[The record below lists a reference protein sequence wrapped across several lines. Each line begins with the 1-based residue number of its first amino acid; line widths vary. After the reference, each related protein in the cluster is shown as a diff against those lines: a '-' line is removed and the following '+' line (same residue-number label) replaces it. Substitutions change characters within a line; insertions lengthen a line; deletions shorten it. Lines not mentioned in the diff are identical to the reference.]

1 MTISYFTRFYR
12 ALLSLLCRYFPVLFA
27 RIVCGRLVYVSKFP
41 TRVLGYS
48 EPAGW
53 YFVESFCFDHT
64 GAMQLFLEV
73 ELGSIEDFS
82 LIDLEVTA
90 IGINTSRMVS
100 TIKAV
105 RNSEAAPSLVS

>member
-1 MTISYFTRFYR
+1 MTISYFTRFYQ
-12 ALLSLLCRYFPVLFA
+12 ALLSLFCRHFPVLFA

-41 TRVLGYS
+41 TWVLGYS

-64 GAMQLFLEV
+64 GELQLGLEV
-73 ELGSIEDFS
+73 ELGSVDFFS
-82 LIDLEVTA
+82 LTDLEITA

-100 TIKAV
+100 TLKAV
-105 RNSEAAPSLVS
+105 RNL